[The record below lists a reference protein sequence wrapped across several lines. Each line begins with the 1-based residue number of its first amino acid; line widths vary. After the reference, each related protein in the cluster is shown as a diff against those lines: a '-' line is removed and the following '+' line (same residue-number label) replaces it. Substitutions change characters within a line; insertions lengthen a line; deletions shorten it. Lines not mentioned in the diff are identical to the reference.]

1 MHGNSIRTP
10 LYVVLGNHLNVSLNG
25 PHMGRMLR
33 GGAADCKSAE
43 FLKVS
48 PILTLPT
55 KFRAEG
61 EGLSHN
67 PLRRSPSSS
76 FFYSPDQRARRRVPA
91 SGSPGSASHHHLLC
105 FSAGKRCAVD
115 PGFQIL
121 YGSMSHGVEAGC
133 KPVAFMHGWF
143 DSSTADHF
151 EPLALG
157 YCK

>member
-105 FSAGKRCAVD
+105 FSAGRRCAAD
-115 PGFQIL
+115 PGLSGYIYRQYEL
-121 YGSMSHGVEAGC
+121 QGVRGGC
-133 KPVAFMHGWF
+133 KPSASSHGRF
-143 DSSTADHF
+143 DSCIADHF
-151 EPLALG
+151 
-157 YCK
+157 